1 MRDYEA
7 ERQKQEARDAAF
19 ARKLF
24 RGVVGAIVAVFA
36 IVVTSCSITTVGT
49 GHRGAKVVFGEVV
62 GDALPEGLY
71 FVMPFTTHIEEI
83 DVRQFRWDGKTE
95 AFTKDV
101 QQANIMFTLNYG
113 LDPTKAHIVYRDIG
127 PDWIAR
133 LVGQDVVEEIKREI
147 GQNEAVLLISNRED
161 AARKMEKN
169 IIAKLGQR
177 HVIVGSFRLTDIDYQ
192 PEFRKAV
199 EDKVVAVQ
207 NAIAEQNRTVQIQ
220 EKAKQ
225 QIETAKGNAESTVL
239 NAKAEAESIRIRATA
254 LEQNAKLVEW
264 EAVQKWNG
272 TLPQYVMGGA
282 VPFINLTPQGR

>member
-1 MRDYEA
+1 VNKA
-7 ERQKQEARDAAF
+7 H
-19 ARKLF
+19 LII
-24 RGVVGAIVAVFA
+24 GGIVIFISLILV
-36 IVVTSCSITTVGT
+36 SCSMTTVAT
-49 GHRGAKVVFGEVV
+49 GHRGAKVTFGEVV

-71 FVMPFTTHIEEI
+71 FVNPFTTHVEEI

-101 QQANIMFTLNYG
+101 QQANITFTLNYG
-113 LDPTKAHIVYRDIG
+113 LDPLAAHLVYRDVG
-127 PDWIAR
+127 PDWISR

-147 GQNEAVLLISNRED
+147 GQNEAVLLISNREA
-161 AARKMEKN
+161 AARKMERN
-169 IIAKLGQR
+169 IVSMLGKR
-177 HVIVGSFRLTDIDYQ
+177 HVVVSSFRLTDIDYQ

-239 NAKAEAESIRIRATA
+239 NAKAEAESIAIRARA

-272 TLPQYVMGGA
+272 TLPQYVMGNSI
-282 VPFINLTPQGR
+282 PFVNLTPQK